1 MKYISIMMK
10 IKKMTQYPIP
20 KELIKKS
27 SYYLPNFKNEK
38 EFKKINMNT
47 WADFMYYTYTKVKLN
62 KTTCSID
69 IGCKNFISL
78 YSLNGTCFKIKSD
91 YKIIDNILRNDNLS
105 YDDKDTLIIKLIKE
119 LHIKSAKFICNN
131 YDIIYIGFVNNK
143 GNINSREMKNIE
155 DNLLKILCH
164 TDFLNTLKNYANK
177 YKKELKIV
185 DESFT
190 SKYCSRCGESNN
202 FERIL
207 DTDDSERRKYNCK
220 HCGFTSC
227 RDISAARN
235 ILIKN
240 EHL

>member
-1 MKYISIMMK
+1 MLNLHMKQS
-10 IKKMTQYPIP
+10 PIC

-27 SYYLPNFKNEK
+27 NYYLPNFKNEK

-47 WADFMYYTYTKVKLN
+47 WADYIYYTYTKIKLS
-62 KTTCSID
+62 KDICSID
-69 IGCKNFISL
+69 IGVKNFISL

-91 YKIIDNILRNDNLS
+91 YKIIDNILKNKELS
-105 YDDKDTLIIKLIKE
+105 YDTKDSLISELINE
-119 LHIKSAKFICNN
+119 LHDKSARFICNN

-143 GNINSREMKNIE
+143 GNINSRNMKNIE

-164 TDFLNTLKNYANK
+164 TEFLNTLQSYAKK

-190 SKYCSRCGESNN
+190 SKHCSKCAEINK

-207 DTDDSERRKYNCK
+207 DPDDSERRKYICK
-220 HCGFTSC
+220 YCGFVTD
-227 RDISAARN
+227 RDLNASRL

-240 EHL
+240 ENL

>member
-1 MKYISIMMK
+1 MK
-10 IKKMTQYPIP
+10 IAKMTQYPIC
-20 KELIKKS
+20 KELIKNSK
-27 SYYLPNFKNEK
+27 YYLPNFKNEK

-47 WADFMYYTYTKVKLN
+47 WADFMYYTYTKVKLA

-69 IGCKNFISL
+69 IGVKSFISL
-78 YSLNGTCFKIKSD
+78 YSLNGTCVKIKSD
-91 YKIIDNILRNDNLS
+91 YKIIDDILKDNNIS
-105 YDDKDTLIIKLIKE
+105 YDIKDSLIAGLINE
-119 LHIKSAKFICNN
+119 LHIKAAKFICNN
-131 YDIIYIGFVNNK
+131 YDIIYVGYVNNK

-164 TDFLNTLKNYANK
+164 TDFLDTLRYYAKK
-177 YKKELKIV
+177 YKRELKIV

-190 SKYCSRCGESNN
+190 SKYCSRCGESNK

-207 DTDDSERRKYNCK
+207 DPDDSERRKYICK
-220 HCGFTSC
+220 HCGFTAD
-227 RDISAARN
+227 RDLNASRS

>member
-1 MKYISIMMK
+1 MLKVTQVPISK
-10 IKKMTQYPIP
+10 D
-20 KELIKKS
+20 LIKNS
-27 SYYLPNFKNEK
+27 NYYLPSFKNER

-47 WADFMYYTYTKVKLN
+47 WAEFMYYKYDRFNVKN
-62 KTTCSID
+62 NICSID
-69 IGCKNFISL
+69 IGAKNFISL
-78 YSLNGTCFKIKSD
+78 YGVTGTCFKIKSD
-91 YKIIDNILRNDNLS
+91 YKIIDNILRDNTLS
-105 YDDKDTLIIKLIKE
+105 YDDKDSLISELISE
-119 LHIKSAKFICNN
+119 LHNKSAKFICNN

-143 GNINSREMKNIE
+143 GNINSREMENIE

-164 TDFLNTLKNYANK
+164 TDFIDTLKNYAKK

-190 SKYCSRCGESNN
+190 SKYCSKCGESNK

-207 DTDDSERRKYNCK
+207 DPDDSERRKYICK
-220 HCGFTSC
+220 HCEFVAC
-227 RDISAARN
+227 RDISAAIN

>member
-1 MKYISIMMK
+1 ML
-10 IKKMTQYPIP
+10 KKTQVPIP
-20 KELIKKS
+20 KELIKNS
-27 SYYLPNFKNEK
+27 NYYLPNFKNEK

-47 WADFMYYTYTKVKLN
+47 WAEFIYYKYDRFKLN
-62 KTTCSID
+62 KNTCSID
-69 IGCKNFISL
+69 IGAKNFISL
-78 YSLNGTCFKIKSD
+78 YSLTGTCFKIKSD
-91 YKIIDNILRNDNLS
+91 YKIIDNILRDNTLS
-105 YDDKDTLIIKLIKE
+105 YDYKDSLIKSLIKE

-164 TDFLNTLKNYANK
+164 TDFLDTLKIYAKK
-177 YKKELKIV
+177 YKKDLKIV

-190 SKYCSRCGESNN
+190 SKYCSRCGESNK

-207 DTDDSERRKYNCK
+207 DPDDSERRKYICK
-220 HCGFTSC
+220 HCGFVAC
-227 RDISAARN
+227 RDFNACRS

>member
-1 MKYISIMMK
+1 M
-10 IKKMTQYPIP
+10 KMTQMPIC

-27 SYYLPNFKNEK
+27 NYYLPNFKNEK

-47 WADFMYYTYTKVKLN
+47 WADVIYYTYAKIKQN
-62 KTTCSID
+62 KNTCSID
-69 IGCKNFISL
+69 IGCKNFITL
-78 YSLNGTCFKIKSD
+78 FGLNGTSIKIKSD
-91 YKIIDNILRNDNLS
+91 YKIIDDILKNNDLD
-105 YDDKDTLIIKLIKE
+105 YDIKDILITDLIND
-119 LHIKSAKFICNN
+119 LHIKSARFICNN

-143 GNINSREMKNIE
+143 RNINSRKMTSIE
-155 DNLLKILCH
+155 DNLLKILGH
-164 TDFLNTLKNYANK
+164 AEFLQTLKKYAKK

-190 SKYCSRCGESNN
+190 SKSCTKCAESNK

-207 DTDDSERRKYNCK
+207 DPDDSERRKYICK
-220 HCGFTSC
+220 HCGFVAC
-227 RDISAARN
+227 RDLAAARN

>member
-1 MKYISIMMK
+1 ML
-10 IKKMTQYPIP
+10 KKTQKPIC
-20 KELIKKS
+20 KELIKNS
-27 SYYLPNFKNEK
+27 NYYLPIFKNEK

-47 WADFMYYTYTKVKLN
+47 WVDFIYYKYDRFNVKN
-62 KTTCSID
+62 NICSID
-69 IGCKNFISL
+69 IGAKNFISL
-78 YSLNGTCFKIKSD
+78 YGVTGTCFKIKSD
-91 YKIIDNILRNDNLS
+91 YKIIDDILKNNSLS
-105 YDDKDTLIIKLIKE
+105 YDYKDSLITELINE

-143 GNINSREMKNIE
+143 GNINSREMETIE

-164 TDFLNTLKNYANK
+164 TDFLDTLKKYAKK
-177 YKKELKIV
+177 YKKELNIV

-190 SKYCSRCGESNN
+190 SKHCSKCGESNK

-207 DTDDSERRKYNCK
+207 NPDDSERRKYICK
-220 HCGFTSC
+220 YCGFIAD
-227 RDISAARN
+227 RDLNASRL

>member
-1 MKYISIMMK
+1 MEIPI
-10 IKKMTQYPIP
+10 KMTMKVTQKPIC

-27 SYYLPNFKNEK
+27 NHYLPNFKNEK

-47 WADFMYYTYTKVKLN
+47 WADFIYYTYTKVKLEKN
-62 KTTCSID
+62 TCSID

-91 YKIIDNILRNDNLS
+91 YKIIDNILKNNELDYDIKDSLITNLI
-105 YDDKDTLIIKLIKE
+105 DE
-119 LHIKSAKFICNN
+119 LHEKSAKFICNN
-131 YDIIYIGFVNNK
+131 YDIIYIGYVNNK
-143 GNINSREMKNIE
+143 GNINSREMINIK
-155 DNLLKILCH
+155 DNLLKLLCH
-164 TDFLNTLKNYANK
+164 TNFLNTLKFYAKK

-207 DTDDSERRKYNCK
+207 DPDDSERRKYICK
-220 HCGFTSC
+220 YCGFLAD
-227 RDISAARN
+227 RDINAARS

-240 EHL
+240 EHIS

>member
-1 MKYISIMMK
+1 MLKKTQVPIS
-10 IKKMTQYPIP
+10 

-27 SYYLPNFKNEK
+27 NYYLPNFKNEK
-38 EFKKINMNT
+38 EFKRINMNT
-47 WADFMYYTYTKVKLN
+47 WAEFMYYTYDKIKVN
-62 KTTCSID
+62 KNTCSID

-78 YSLNGTCFKIKSD
+78 YSLTGTCFKIKSD
-91 YKIIDNILRNDNLS
+91 YKIIDNILRDNTLS
-105 YDDKDTLIIKLIKE
+105 YDYKDNLITNLIKE

-131 YDIIYIGFVNNK
+131 YDVIYIGFVNNK
-143 GNINSREMKNIE
+143 GNINSREMETIE

-164 TDFLNTLKNYANK
+164 TDFLDTLKKYAKK

-190 SKYCSRCGESNN
+190 SKYCSRCGESNK

-207 DTDDSERRKYNCK
+207 DPDDSERRKYICK
-220 HCGFTSC
+220 HCGFVAC
-227 RDISAARN
+227 RDLNASRM

>member
-1 MKYISIMMK
+1 MVKR
-10 IKKMTQYPIP
+10 TQVPIC

-27 SYYLPNFKNEK
+27 NYYLPIFKNEK
-38 EFKKINMNT
+38 EFKRINMNT
-47 WADFMYYTYTKVKLN
+47 WAEFMYYTYYKIKVN
-62 KTTCSID
+62 KNTCSID

-91 YKIIDNILRNDNLS
+91 YKIIDNILRDNTLS
-105 YDDKDTLIIKLIKE
+105 YDYKDSLINDLIKE

-131 YDIIYIGFVNNK
+131 YDVIYIGFVNNK
-143 GNINSREMKNIE
+143 GNINSREMENIE

-164 TDFLNTLKNYANK
+164 TDFLDILKKYSKK

-190 SKYCSRCGESNN
+190 SKHCSRCGESNK

-207 DTDDSERRKYNCK
+207 DPDDSERRKYICK
-220 HCGFTSC
+220 YCGFTTD
-227 RDISAARN
+227 RDLNASRS